1 MMTRLFV
8 TISAVMLSA
17 GPMAGFQPPTDQGGF
32 VPVDQLPPV
41 DQVAAAPLLIMAYA
55 FVCVAVLLYVW
66 TVWHRLNK
74 VEQDMHALSQRSQ
87 PR

>member
-1 MMTRLFV
+1 MIGLFV
-8 TISAVMLSA
+8 MICSVMLSA
-17 GPMAGFQPPTDQGGF
+17 APMAGFQPPTDQGGF

-41 DQVAAAPLLIMAYA
+41 EQVAAAPLLIAAYA
-55 FVCVAVLLYVW
+55 FVCIAVLLYVW

-74 VEQDMHALSQRSQ
+74 VEHDLRALSQRSQ

>member
-1 MMTRLFV
+1 
-8 TISAVMLSA
+8 MLSA
-17 GPMAGFQPPTDQGGF
+17 AAISGFQPPPDQGGF

-41 DQVAAAPLLIMAYA
+41 DQVAAAPLLIAAYA

-74 VEQDMHALSQRSQ
+74 VEQDMRALSQRSHS
-87 PR
+87 R